1 MKIISWNIN
10 GLRAILKKN
19 FSEFLNE
26 YQPDILGLQEIKISE
41 EARLKENLD
50 FSGYKVYFNSAKRPG
65 YSGTA
70 LLIKEEYANRVVG
83 EVKNLLGEDIFDS
96 EGRVQVLELEK
107 FYVINCYF
115 PNSAHG
121 LKRLD
126 YKRSFNAYMLKNIKK
141 LERKKP
147 VLLMGDL
154 NVAHQE
160 IDLARPKDNIG
171 NPGFTY
177 EEREDMDSFVK
188 HGLVDTFRYLYPQK
202 VQYSW
207 WSYRTRA
214 RLRNIG
220 WRIDYLCVSAKLL
233 RMIEDSYILDEV
245 WGSDHAPVGVKLKEA

>member
-19 FSEFLNE
+19 FLEFLNE
-26 YQPDILGLQEIKISE
+26 YDPDILGLQEIKISE
-41 EARLKENLD
+41 VARAQENLE
-50 FSGYKVYFNSAKRPG
+50 FPGYKAYFNSAKRPG

-70 LLIKEEYANRVVG
+70 ILVKEELVDKVIGVVENG
-83 EVKNLLGEDIFDS
+83 FGEDIFDS
-96 EGRVQVLELEK
+96 EGRIQILELEK

-115 PNSAHG
+115 PNSAQE

-126 YKRSFNAYMLKNIKK
+126 YKRDFNAYMLKNIKK
-141 LERKKP
+141 LERKKV

-154 NVAHQE
+154 NVAHKE

-171 NPGFTY
+171 SPGFTF
-177 EEREDMDSFVK
+177 EEREDMDKFIA
-188 HGLVDTFRYLYPQK
+188 HGLVDTFRYLHPQK
-202 VQYSW
+202 IQYSW

-233 RMIEDSYILDEV
+233 RQVQNSYILDEV
-245 WGSDHAPVGVKLKEA
+245 EGSDHAPVGIEIK

>member
-19 FSEFLNE
+19 FLEFLSK

-41 EARLKENLD
+41 TARAKENLE
-50 FSGYKVYFNSAKRPG
+50 FPGYKIYFNSAKRPG

-70 LLIKEEYANRVVG
+70 ILLKEEIVTKVMSEIKNGFG
-83 EVKNLLGEDIFDS
+83 EKLFDD
-96 EGRVQVLELEK
+96 EGRIQILELEK
-107 FYVINCYF
+107 FYLINCYF
-115 PNSAHG
+115 PNSAQE

-126 YKRSFNAYMLKNIKK
+126 YKRDFNAYILKNIKK
-141 LERKKP
+141 LEKKKP

-154 NVAHQE
+154 NVAHKE

-171 NPGFTY
+171 SPGFTY
-177 EEREDMDSFVK
+177 EEREDMDNFINQ
-188 HGLVDTFRYLYPQK
+188 GLVDTFRYFYPEK
-202 VQYSW
+202 IQYSW

-233 RMIEDSYILDEV
+233 RQVQDSFILEEV
-245 WGSDHAPVGVKLKEA
+245 GGSDHAPAGVLIK